1 MVVLLVNAVGH
12 FGFALPHALHQL
24 ARLHRLDIDRMVCGG
39 SDDQNHYQ
47 GLKKI
52 GLTFNEN

>member
-12 FGFALPHALHQL
+12 FGFALPHALHQR

-39 SDDQNHYQ
+39 SDDQNHDQ
-47 GLKKI
+47 GLKK
-52 GLTFNEN
+52 

>member
-12 FGFALPHALHQL
+12 IEFALPHALHQL
-24 ARLHRLDIDRMVCGG
+24 ARLYRLDIDRMVCGG
-39 SDDQNHYQ
+39 SDDQNHDQ
-47 GLKKI
+47 SLQKI